1 MPRARCTGRSASGAA
16 TIWLGLI
23 GAAGLALAAG
33 CSAPR
38 EPEQPAA
45 SAPPPTA
52 PIEHSAPPRLNP
64 AEPPGPAPE
73 GMVYVPGGEFSMGSE
88 EAMMGA
94 DARPVHRVYV
104 DAFWMDET
112 EVTNQQF
119 ERFVEASGHVTVAER
134 TPRAED
140 FPGAPPENLVAGSV
154 VFAAPGG
161 PVPLND
167 HFRWWTYIKGA
178 DWRHPDGPGSD
189 IRKRAKHPVVHV
201 AWSDAVAYAEWAGKR
216 LPTEAEWEFA
226 ARGGLD
232 RTAYTWGDEF
242 RPEGRFM
249 ANSFQGHFPDR
260 NTNEDGYLLA
270 APVCSFERNAFGLCD
285 MAGNVWEWVSDW
297 YRNDTYA
304 TLAAGGVARNPQG
317 PAESFDPSEPGVK
330 KRVHKGGSF
339 LCTDQYC
346 ARYMPGG
353 RGKGD
358 PDTGTNHLGFRCV
371 RSAAASS

>member
-1 MPRARCTGRSASGAA
+1 
-16 TIWLGLI
+16 
-23 GAAGLALAAG
+23 
-33 CSAPR
+33 
-38 EPEQPAA
+38 
-45 SAPPPTA
+45 
-52 PIEHSAPPRLNP
+52 
-64 AEPPGPAPE
+64 
-73 GMVYVPGGEFSMGSE
+73 
-88 EAMMGA
+88 
-94 DARPVHRVYV
+94 
-104 DAFWMDET
+104 
-112 EVTNQQF
+112 
-119 ERFVEASGHVTVAER
+119 
-134 TPRAED
+134 
-140 FPGAPPENLVAGSV
+140 
-154 VFAAPGG
+154 
-161 PVPLND
+161 
-167 HFRWWTYIKGA
+167 
-178 DWRHPDGPGSD
+178 
-189 IRKRAKHPVVHV
+189 
-201 AWSDAVAYAEWAGKR
+201 
-216 LPTEAEWEFA
+216 
-226 ARGGLD
+226 
-232 RTAYTWGDEF
+232 
-242 RPEGRFM
+242 M